1 MDDLLNFLISGGGLE
16 TWLTDHGL
24 GWLVS
29 NQVIMVIGLFL
40 NTVILYYLGWI
51 VIRWGIRSALR
62 STAKQRSWPKT
73 DTEKREKTLLQIVHS
88 IWKVIA
94 IGYLLAIVLKNVFNV
109 DLSPIMTSAGIL
121 GVALGFGSQ
130 SLVKDFLT
138 GLFIIAENQ
147 YRVGDVVEISGA
159 GGKVERVGTRTTVLR
174 DEDGNVHYIPNG
186 SIQRVVNK
194 TMGYSISRFDIQVD
208 SSGNIDE
215 ITKVI
220 DKIGEDLAQD
230 EDWRKKIIK
239 PLKFVSIAEISGKS
253 TTLVI
258 AGRTQPSDQWS
269 VTSEMRR
276 RLIDEFKEKN
286 IALA

>member
-1 MDDLLNFLISGGGLE
+1 MDNFLSFLISGGGLE
-16 TWLTDHGL
+16 TWLIDHNL
-24 GWLVS
+24 GWIVS
-29 NQVIMVIGLFL
+29 NQTVTVVGLLLNAVII
-40 NTVILYYLGWI
+40 YYLGWI
-51 VIRWGIRSALR
+51 AIRWGIRSALL
-62 STAKQRSWPKT
+62 STAKQRSWPQK
-73 DTEKREKTLLQIVHS
+73 DTEKREKTLLQIIHS
-88 IWKVIA
+88 IWKVVA
-94 IGYLLAIVLKNVFNV
+94 IGYLLAIILKDIFKV
-109 DLSPIMTSAGIL
+109 DLSPIMTSAGII

-186 SIQRVVNK
+186 TIQRVVNK
-194 TMGYSISRFDIQVD
+194 TMDYSVSRFNIEID
-208 SSGNIDE
+208 SSGDIDE

-220 DKIGEDLAQD
+220 NQVGEDLAQD
-230 EDWRKKIIK
+230 KSWQKKIIK

-253 TTLVI
+253 TTVVI

-276 RLIDEFKEKN
+276 RLINEFKEKN
-286 IALA
+286 VSLA

>member
-1 MDDLLNFLISGGGLE
+1 MDNFLSFLISGGGLE
-16 TWLTDHGL
+16 TWLIDHNL
-24 GWLVS
+24 GWIVS
-29 NQVIMVIGLFL
+29 NQTVTVVGLLLNAVII
-40 NTVILYYLGWI
+40 YYLGWI
-51 VIRWGIRSALR
+51 AIRWGIRNALL
-62 STAKQRSWPKT
+62 STAKQRSWPQK
-73 DTEKREKTLLQIVHS
+73 DTEKREKTLLQIIHS
-88 IWKVIA
+88 IWKVVA
-94 IGYLLAIVLKNVFNV
+94 IGYLLAIILKDIFKV
-109 DLSPIMTSAGIL
+109 DLSPIMTSAGII

-186 SIQRVVNK
+186 TIQRVVNK
-194 TMGYSISRFDIQVD
+194 TMDYSVSRFNIEID
-208 SSGNIDE
+208 SSGDIDE

-220 DKIGEDLAQD
+220 NQVGEDLAQD
-230 EDWRKKIIK
+230 KSWQKKIIK

-253 TTLVI
+253 TTVVI

-276 RLIDEFKEKN
+276 RLINEFKEKN
-286 IALA
+286 VSLA

>member
-1 MDDLLNFLISGGGLE
+1 MDNFLSFLISGGGLE
-16 TWLTDHGL
+16 TWLIDHNL
-24 GWLVS
+24 GWIVS
-29 NQVIMVIGLFL
+29 NQTVTVVGLLLNAVII
-40 NTVILYYLGWI
+40 YYLGWI
-51 VIRWGIRSALR
+51 AIRWGIRNALL
-62 STAKQRSWPKT
+62 STAKQRSWPQK
-73 DTEKREKTLLQIVHS
+73 DTEKREKTLLQIIHS
-88 IWKVIA
+88 IWKVVA
-94 IGYLLAIVLKNVFNV
+94 IGYLLAIILKDIFKV
-109 DLSPIMTSAGIL
+109 DLSPIMTSAGII

-159 GGKVERVGTRTTVLR
+159 GGKVERVSTRTTVLR

-186 SIQRVVNK
+186 TIQRVVNK
-194 TMGYSISRFDIQVD
+194 TMDYSVSRFNIEID
-208 SSGNIDE
+208 SSGDIDE

-220 DKIGEDLAQD
+220 NQVGEDLAQD
-230 EDWRKKIIK
+230 KSWQKKIIK

-253 TTLVI
+253 TTVVI

-276 RLIDEFKEKN
+276 RLINEFKEKN
-286 IALA
+286 VSLA